1 MSTAAPLTLEAGTP
15 APDVARA
22 YDYCRRVTREHARS
36 FYFCAHFLPREK
48 RRAIYAV
55 YALCRRV
62 DDEVDEA
69 GVRDEREARA
79 AVERWRAELDRVY
92 RDRYDGEHVTLQ
104 DDDAKASTRQPEAS
118 FHNSEAS
125 LHEVK
130 PPSHGSLSPVLIA
143 WRDMLT
149 RHDIARELPLELMRG
164 VLMDTYK
171 KSYETWDELRVYC
184 YRVASVVGL
193 MSSEIFGY
201 SRPETLRYAEALGLA
216 MQLTN
221 ILRDVGEDLALGRVY
236 LPREDLRR
244 FGLDEDDLRRGEV
257 SEDFRAL
264 ARFEIRRARDL
275 YLEAERGIPLLDA
288 DARFTVLLAARLYA
302 RILDEIERADF
313 NVFTRRAHLTFAQKL
328 RAVPRVWREA
338 RRF

>member
-1 MSTAAPLTLEAGTP
+1 MSATARLTLEGGSPTP
-15 APDVARA
+15 NVARA

-69 GVRDEREARA
+69 GVRDEGEARA
-79 AVERWRAELDRVY
+79 AVRRWRAELDRVY
-92 RDRYDGEHVTLQ
+92 RGRYDDEQVARR
-104 DDDAKASTRQPEAS
+104 DDPKASPHA
-118 FHNSEAS
+118 SEAS
-125 LHEVK
+125 
-130 PPSHGSLSPVLIA
+130 SRDSLAPVLVA

-149 RHDIARELPLELMRG
+149 RHAIPQELPLELMRG
-164 VLMDTYK
+164 VLMDTYQ
-171 KSYETWDELRVYC
+171 KSYETWEELRVYC

-221 ILRDVGEDLALGRVY
+221 LLRDVGEDLALGRVY

-244 FGLDEDDLRRGEV
+244 FGLDENDLRRGEV
-257 SEDFRAL
+257 TDSFRAL
-264 ARFEIRRARDL
+264 MRFEIRRARDL
-275 YLEAERGIPLLDA
+275 YHEAERGIPLLDA

-313 NVFTRRAHLTFAQKL
+313 NVFTRRAHLTLAQKL
-328 RAVPRVWREA
+328 RAAPRVWREA
-338 RRF
+338 RRL